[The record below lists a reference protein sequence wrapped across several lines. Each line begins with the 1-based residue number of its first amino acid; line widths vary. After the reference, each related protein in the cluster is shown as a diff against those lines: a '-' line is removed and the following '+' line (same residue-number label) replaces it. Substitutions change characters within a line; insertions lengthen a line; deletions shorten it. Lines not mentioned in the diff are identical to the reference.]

1 MRKSSAQNGQ
11 SKTVYRQ
18 QIPQEQAVENDPYAY
33 AQAQPV
39 GSGSGRSSGKH
50 AKQVQGQG
58 SSPLQRLQSQY
69 PAGADGVPEPVT
81 FTSGSRGTKR
91 PYDQYVMLDLR
102 ACRVELMNLY
112 SLLRSEQP
120 QNPILQSAQDQ
131 GIKRAMSP
139 SERARQAEQQAQQQA
154 QQQMIAQNRQAAI
167 EKRQR
172 LTAGSSDTK
181 PVSA

>member
-1 MRKSSAQNGQ
+1 MRKTSAENGQ

-18 QIPQEQAVENDPYAY
+18 QIPQEQPVENDPYAY
-33 AQAQPV
+33 AQTQPV

-50 AKQVQGQG
+50 AKQAQGQG

-69 PAGADGVPEPVT
+69 PAGANGVPEPVT

-91 PYDQYVMLDLR
+91 PYDQYVMFER
-102 ACRVELMNLY
+102 KRKIVLMNPH
-112 SLLRSEQP
+112 SPFRSDQP
-120 QNPILQSAQDQ
+120 QNPILQNAQEQ

-172 LTAGSSDTK
+172 LNARSSGTK